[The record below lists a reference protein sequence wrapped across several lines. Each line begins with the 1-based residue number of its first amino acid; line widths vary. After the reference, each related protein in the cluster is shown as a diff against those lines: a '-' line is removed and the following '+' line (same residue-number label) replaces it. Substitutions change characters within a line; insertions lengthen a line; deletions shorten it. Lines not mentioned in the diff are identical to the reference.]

1 MYVYFISQMRIHL
14 SYWGIHKKW
23 CMEIGFYIFY
33 ICSLKHT
40 FDIRVFIT
48 HHKNLRK
55 PAEIRNFLTRLL
67 ITVNPYVTL
76 LDNIHLL
83 NTAYF
88 CENLIKY
95 RLFIKV
101 LKQLF
106 LPKIY
111 SNIRNNP
118 YVATNN
124 FLKTAENRHHCPCAC
139 QVICV
144 FVANYHQKQKI
155 YILATQ

>member
-1 MYVYFISQMRIHL
+1 MATQLYAEKWLIYA
-14 SYWGIHKKW
+14 SYTPQPK
-23 CMEIGFYIFY
+23 EIWANCG
-33 ICSLKHT
+33 L
-40 FDIRVFIT
+40 
-48 HHKNLRK
+48 
-55 PAEIRNFLTRLL
+55 A
-67 ITVNPYVTL
+67 VNPYVTL
-76 LDNIHLL
+76 PDNIHLL